1 MKQFI
6 PTLKFSFMA
15 LLAGGFLFLTS
26 CSEDTT
32 TPTADPVASFTADK
46 TSGTT
51 PLIVTFTNSSSGAT
65 RYEWDFGDGSSSTS
79 NAPSHTFSNTST
91 SSARS
96 FTVTL
101 RAFNADGKSS
111 TTSKTINVEVATTPP
126 TKKEI
131 IAAGPW
137 KITGIKQFDGTTT
150 TDVYFQMDNC
160 DKDDIYSFQ
169 ANGSWTNEE
178 GATKCDSNDPTI
190 IDSGTWTL
198 SSDGTVFKVDDE
210 EWTFVNP
217 LTPSAMKISFDD
229 TDANGNKVRAT
240 IDFVR

>member
-15 LLAGGFLFLTS
+15 LLAVGFLFLTS
-26 CSEDTT
+26 CSGDDT
-32 TPTADPVASFTADK
+32 TPTADPVASFAADK
-46 TSGTT
+46 TTGTT

-91 SSARS
+91 TSARS

-137 KITGIKQFDGTTT
+137 RIIGFKTFDGTTT
-150 TDVYFQMDNC
+150 TDVYFQWDNC

-169 ANGSWTNEE
+169 ANGTWTNEE
-178 GATKCDSNDPTI
+178 GATKCNPNNPTI
-190 IDSGTWTL
+190 IGSGTWTL
-198 SSDGTVFKVDDE
+198 SSDENTIKMDTE

-217 LTPSAMKISFDD
+217 LTPSSMKISFEN
-229 TDANGNKVRAT
+229 TDFNGNKVENT

>member
-32 TPTADPVASFTADK
+32 TPTADPVASFSADK
-46 TSGTT
+46 TTGAT

-111 TTSKTINVEVATTPP
+111 TTSKTINVEAATTPP

-137 KITGIKQFDGTTT
+137 KISSWKQFDGTTT
-150 TDVYFQMDNC
+150 TDVYFQWDNC
-160 DKDDIYSFQ
+160 NKDNIFSFQ

-178 GATKCDSNDPTI
+178 GATKCDPNDPTI
-190 IDSGTWTL
+190 ISSGTWTL
-198 SSDGTVFKVDDE
+198 SSDENTFKVDNE
-210 EWTFVNP
+210 EWKFV
-217 LTPSAMKISFDD
+217 TPVTTSDMKISFDGVD
-229 TDANGNKVRAT
+229 FNGNKVEVT
-240 IDFVR
+240 VDFVR